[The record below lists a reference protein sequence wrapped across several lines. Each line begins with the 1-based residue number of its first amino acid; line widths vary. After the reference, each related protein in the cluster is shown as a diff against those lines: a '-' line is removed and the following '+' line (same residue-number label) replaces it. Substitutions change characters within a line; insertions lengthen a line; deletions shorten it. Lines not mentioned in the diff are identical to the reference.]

1 MSFASTPCID
11 TLVIGGGPAGLAA
24 AIALARSLRS
34 VTVIDSGHQR
44 NASAQGAHNVL
55 GREGIAPLELLR
67 AGRRE
72 AESYGAQL
80 ISGEVKSVTRVVSGT
95 DVAFDAILADESTV
109 RARRLLLASGVV
121 DELPDVDGLA
131 PLWGRD
137 VLHCPYCH
145 GYEVRGAR
153 IGILG
158 TGSSAMHQTLLFRQL
173 SPHVALIDQGMPPL
187 SDDERAQ
194 LGALGVDLVAGRV
207 RQLAT
212 TTSGR
217 LRAAKFDDGRE
228 LELDTLV
235 VAPRFVARTALYESL
250 GGDPTTTSAGV
261 YIPTKMGGQ
270 TPLTGVWAAGNCAD
284 PMAMVGASAA
294 AGTQAGAMINADL
307 AMTDARRAVHS
318 AAALSS
324 IGPQ

>member
-34 VTVIDSGHQR
+34 VSVIDSGHQR

-72 AESYGAQL
+72 AESYGAQ
-80 ISGEVKSVTRVVSGT
+80 IVSGEVNSVTRVVSGT
-95 DVAFDAILADESTV
+95 DVAFDAILADGSTV
-109 RARRLLLASGVV
+109 RARRLLLASGLV

-145 GYEVRGAR
+145 GYEVRGTR

-158 TGSSAMHQTLLFRQL
+158 TGPSAMHQTLLFRQL
-173 SPHVALIDQGMPPL
+173 SPRVALIDQGMPPL

-194 LGALGVDLVAGRV
+194 LNALGVDLVAGRM

-212 TTSGR
+212 NTSGR
-217 LRAAKFDDGRE
+217 LRAAVFDDGRE

-235 VAPRFVARTALYESL
+235 VAPRFVARGELYESL
-250 GGDPTTTSAGV
+250 GGRLTETPMGRF
-261 YIPTKMGGQ
+261 IPTGPGGRS
-270 TPLTGVWAAGNCAD
+270 PIDGVWAAGNSAD
-284 PMAMVGASAA
+284 LAAMVGASAA
-294 AGTQAGAMINADL
+294 AGTQAGGMINADL
-307 AMTDARRAVHS
+307 AATDARAAVARETTIS
-318 AAALSS
+318 AT
-324 IGPQ
+324 